1 MLNDTKAAT
10 MPPEAWALA
19 ERLSETKARRVYLI
33 LRDRIL
39 SNALAPGARLPT
51 EVDLARFHQ
60 VSRVTVRRAL
70 AELSR
75 EQLIERRRASG
86 TRVTYRPPSKP
97 MTADIANVLATL
109 AEMGERTASKLLSF
123 AYVPATGPVADALG
137 VVPDEK
143 LQRSVRVRS
152 SDGMPFS
159 YLVAHV
165 PGRIGATYSR
175 HELAAK
181 PLLALLERSGVKI
194 ERASQRISAVLA
206 TPETA
211 RALKVKVGSPL
222 VELVRVVYDSSGRG
236 VEHLHALYRPDRYN
250 LEMDLERSSDG
261 GIRNW
266 TPAVQGK
273 HSRTT
278 RRTWDT
284 SRGKNSK
291 CQTIN

>member
-1 MLNDTKAAT
+1 MINDTKRGNDAAGDT
-10 MPPEAWALA
+10 SVA
-19 ERLSETKARRVYLI
+19 ERLSEAKARRVYLI

-39 SNALAPGARLPT
+39 SNALEPGARLPT
-51 EVDLARFHQ
+51 EVDLAKFHQ

-86 TRVTYRPPSKP
+86 TRVAHRPSSKP

-123 AYVPATGPVADALG
+123 GYVPATGPVADALG
-137 VVPDEK
+137 VGPDEK

-152 SDGMPFS
+152 SEGMPFS
-159 YLVAHV
+159 YLTAHV
-165 PGRIGATYSR
+165 PGRIGANFTR
-175 HELAAK
+175 QDLAAK

-211 RALKVKVGSPL
+211 RALKVGVGSPL
-222 VELVRVVYDSSGRG
+222 VELVRVVYDSDGHG

-261 GIRNW
+261 GARNW

-273 HSRTT
+273 HRTT
-278 RRTWDT
+278 QRTLGT

>member
-1 MLNDTKAAT
+1 V
-10 MPPEAWALA
+10 A
-19 ERLSETKARRVYLI
+19 ERLNEAKARQVYLV

-51 EVDLARFHQ
+51 EVDLARFHR

-86 TRVTYRPPSKP
+86 TRVIYRPSSKP

-109 AEMGERTASKLLSF
+109 VEMGERTTSKLLSF
-123 AYVPATGPVADALG
+123 SYVPAAGPIAEALG
-137 VVPDEK
+137 LRAEEK

-152 SDGMPFS
+152 TDGMPFS

-165 PGRIGATYSR
+165 PDRIGTTYSR
-175 HELAAK
+175 RELAAT

-211 RALKVKVGSPL
+211 HTLKVGVGSPL
-222 VELVRVVYDSSGRG
+222 IELVRVVYDSDGRG

-250 LEMDLERSSDG
+250 LEMDLERSNDG
-261 GIRNW
+261 GGRAW

-273 HSRTT
+273 HSHTT
-278 RRTWDT
+278 KPNPN
-284 SRGKNSK
+284 RG
-291 CQTIN
+291 Q